1 MTPVA
6 RFDVRDERGQPPA
19 PGTHVQ
25 AGVGVRSTTADQA
38 AVPGPLPGTAEAL
51 AERSADS

>member
-1 MTPVA
+1 MA
-6 RFDVRDERGQPPA
+6 RFGVRDERGQPPA